1 MHQGIS
7 RQYYE
12 RARLSLLTAPFLMQ
26 WLESQCYQFYQN
38 EIEPINMNI
47 QNVANFYFF

>member
-26 WLESQCYQFYQN
+26 WLENQCCQLFQN
-38 EIEPINMNI
+38 ENGLLKQERPKNSQI
-47 QNVANFYFF
+47 FL